1 MQAKD
6 TMFIGA
12 AVALLITLATCQ
24 SAAHA
29 TNTPG
34 ADCVGHQ
41 ACQTNSNNVTNND
54 YRQDHRQAQQQGQH
68 QGQQQ
73 SSQSSTNSATTS
85 KASSGGN
92 SLTTGGYVYNNK
104 SLSITP
110 VQAISPAVV
119 APTALVSTIADPYCG
134 PRQKVMSKDIN
145 GRIIGLL
152 WDSEVALGENQWL
165 APDFDTPYRKV
176 EVVPGQLYQLIGHK
190 THETTTVLTVSTSG
204 ALAFGANGGSGAGGS
219 IGTSRGGALQR
230 MVTTIR
236 VQECVAMT
244 LTPAPKEVAPAAPK
258 KRPMAP
264 SRKPPGHSQKKDDCG
279 CQKGSPHSLIFSWP
293 Y

>member
-6 TMFIGA
+6 VMFAVA
-12 AVALLITLATCQ
+12 AGALLITLATCQ

-41 ACQTNSNNVTNND
+41 ACQTNSGNTTTNNNQ
-54 YRQDHRQAQQQGQH
+54 RTVSQGQH
-68 QGQQQ
+68 QQQ
-73 SSQSSTNSATTS
+73 SSNSNSAGGDANVSSYISPNTS
-85 KASSGGN
+85 LS
-92 SLTTGGYVYNNK
+92 TGGYVYSNRT
-104 SLSITP
+104 LSINP

-119 APTALVSTIADPYCG
+119 APSAFVSTVADPYCG
-134 PRQKVMSKDIN
+134 PRQKVMSKDVN
-145 GRIIGLL
+145 GKIIGLFGHT
-152 WDSEVALGENQWL
+152 DVALGQNQWL
-165 APDFDTPYRKV
+165 APDFDMPYRKV

-204 ALAFGANGGSGAGGS
+204 ALAFGANGGNGRGGS
-219 IGTSRGGALQR
+219 IGASGGGALQR

-244 LTPAPKEVAPAAPK
+244 LTPAPKVIPSPTPK
-258 KRPMAP
+258 KRPVAP
-264 SRKPPGHSQKKDDCG
+264 SRKPQGHSLKKAG
-279 CQKGSPHSLIFSWP
+279 CNCVK
-293 Y
+293 